1 MMKNSVFTYLL
12 AVGMLVL
19 ASVPASAQETQ
30 QIELTFGMYA
40 TDGLVEQDVFMEN
53 PANMNEVVRIP
64 AAQVASQR
72 DAELYAAAEEPPF
85 EPMKLEPTESYPKG
99 AALGITFRDWLKATG
114 SGSYACDG
122 QKGTIKASFQNL
134 VPDGIYTM
142 WNFIDADPPTDPWQG
157 LVLPAGKR
165 DGSQTVFKADADGNA
180 TYEAVVEPCLQLSGT
195 QSLAGLAIAWHSD
208 GETYG
213 FSPGGLGV
221 VSHAQLM
228 TVLPYGAQSVGGSA
242 GHGN

>member
-1 MMKNSVFTYLL
+1 MKN
-12 AVGMLVL
+12 AVITCLFAFAMLVWTGG
-19 ASVPASAQETQ
+19 SASAQEAQ
-30 QIELTFGMYA
+30 KVELTFGMFA
-40 TDGLVEQDVFMEN
+40 TDGMVEQDVFVEN
-53 PANMNEVVRIP
+53 PGNMNEVVRMP
-64 AAQVASQR
+64 AADVASHR

-85 EPMKLEPTESYPKG
+85 EPMKLEPTDSYPKG
-99 AALGITFRDWLKATG
+99 AALGLTLRDWLKATG
-114 SGSYACDG
+114 AGSYACDG

-134 VPDGIYTM
+134 IPNGVYTM
-142 WNFIDADPPTDPWQG
+142 WYFIDADPPTDPWQG
-157 LVLPAGKR
+157 LVLPAGAR
-165 DGSQTVFKADADGNA
+165 DGSQTVFMADAEGNA
-180 TYEAVVEPCLQLSGT
+180 VYDQVVEPCLQLSGNH
-195 QSLAGLAIAWHSD
+195 SLAGLAIAWHSD

>member
-1 MMKNSVFTYLL
+1 MTKNRVITYLL
-12 AVGMLVL
+12 AIGMLAL
-19 ASVPASAQETQ
+19 ASASASAH
-30 QIELTFGMYA
+30 QIELAFGMFT
-40 TDGLVEQDVFMEN
+40 TDGLVEQDVFIEN
-53 PANMNEVVRIP
+53 PANANEVVRIP
-64 AAQVASQR
+64 AAEVASHR

-85 EPMKLEPTESYPKG
+85 EPMKAEPTESYPKG
-99 AALGITFRDWLKATG
+99 EALGLTLSDWLKATG

-157 LVLPAGKR
+157 LVLPAGNR
-165 DGSQTVFKADADGNA
+165 DGSQTVFKADAEGNA